1 MTEHKFTDE
10 EVIRALEC
18 CSSAECE
25 KCKYVPQGDCY
36 QGSLACND
44 DLMRSALDLINRQ
57 KAEIA
62 NLINAVDNSTK
73 EFLKLHDE
81 YQEQKAEVAY
91 WMDTAANAKK
101 EAINEFAERLKKYYG
116 NLNSNTAA
124 VLVEYHIEQIKE
136 EMLCEK

>member
-10 EVIRALEC
+10 EIIKALEC

-25 KCKYVPQGDCY
+25 KCEYVPQGDCY

-44 DLMRSALDLINRQ
+44 DLMRSALDLIKRQ

-62 NLINAVDNSTK
+62 FWQDA
-73 EFLKLHDE
+73 
-81 YQEQKAEVAY
+81 
-91 WMDTAANAKK
+91 AANAKR
-101 EAINEFAERLKKYYG
+101 EAVKKFSDRLKTYYR

-124 VLVEYHIEQIKE
+124 VLVEYHIEKIKE